1 METREAAEK
10 LENAVM
16 YLAIIEGMFADFG
29 FKNLEG
35 TLHLITKDIND
46 VKKWILKSGEPVL
59 EEIK

>member
-1 METREAAEK
+1 M
-10 LENAVM
+10 ENAVM
-16 YLAIIEGMFADFG
+16 YLAIIEGMFADFS

-59 EEIK
+59 ERI